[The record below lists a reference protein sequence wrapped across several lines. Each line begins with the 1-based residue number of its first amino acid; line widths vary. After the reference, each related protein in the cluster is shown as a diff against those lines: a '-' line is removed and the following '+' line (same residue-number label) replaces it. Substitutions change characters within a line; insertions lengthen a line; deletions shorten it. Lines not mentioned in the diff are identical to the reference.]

1 MLTRLEHHVTKQMIK
16 EGLIQVEDEEI
27 YLFGLKKMAENAIT
41 LLSMLIIA
49 CVLGRVWEL
58 IIFIIS
64 FKTIRE
70 YAGGYHAT
78 TRVRCYFMTVGM
90 IILVLS
96 IQNYIR
102 LHSYIALGIW
112 VVCGVVL
119 FCLAPIE
126 AENKPLDEEE
136 KVLYKKKARYIWCT
150 QSICLIIAIY
160 TQHLSV
166 YENITL
172 ANICVAIALLTQRCK
187 LQIIAYLNK

>member
-1 MLTRLEHHVTKQMIK
+1 MLTRLEQHITSQMIK

-27 YLFGLKKMAENAIT
+27 YLFGLNRMVGNAIT
-41 LLSMLIIA
+41 IVSMFLCA
-49 CVLGRVWEL
+49 CVLGRVWEW
-58 IIFIIS
+58 IIFIIA

-78 TRVRCYFMTVGM
+78 TRVRCYFMTMGM

-136 KVLYKKKARYIWCT
+136 KVRYKKKARYIWCT
-150 QSICLIIAIY
+150 QSLCFIIAIY
-160 TQHLSV
+160 TQHPDV

-172 ANICVAIALLTQRCK
+172 ASICIAVALLVQRCK